1 MSLSMKQACLD
12 GGIAPENMYISSN
25 IDNYMSKGRSSS
37 IAPFSNRVETAS
49 ESPLMR
55 QETYYED
62 STFRD
67 KSFASPGALE
77 NLDTIEDEEFDIDEI
92 NEKGFNYAPKTLLEA
107 VDTMLIILEDL
118 GNRYSKWKHGN
129 NGIYRF
135 YCHKYNLSN
144 IEASRPYYSKILNQL
159 NNIDSIS
166 LHFLSTHYKPKSDS
180 AVYSSN
186 DLVDNILC
194 QLDELVSCY
203 CSKKCAF
210 GISNNAGHVCSDI
223 STNHTNLKW
232 KHPTTTERFLALAK
246 SNFTDRSV
254 LSEKNKSMER
264 NPSLEWSRPLS
275 RSFSLDQNILHR
287 PISTESANDVESQL
301 DKQKLEGEV
310 EKVDSGVKDPNQ
322 NLGESCFIREMGD
335 YNTCVMQYFSER
347 GIMHN
352 FSQPYVKGEEAVP
365 VHPFLRAAICFN
377 CGKFCRCRCQRKIFR
392 KYTTDESPDH
402 SQSSESSEADFFPH
416 LDDNLVLFE
425 RRSKEFINEIYTEYR
440 LKCRSNESSK
450 QSNAKENMPFQKD
463 LRSIHFHS
471 VKSTCGRIQ
480 FLTSST
486 ESPSSSSRDF
496 DELSFEDTKKK
507 SNQINANIMKGSK
520 IDATMGSVY
529 YSNLFRGNVSKVSP
543 KEIFEII
550 NTVPFSCVP
559 VELFNAYK
567 KAEWYEMYT
576 SVWWR
581 LDTRFEET
589 HLLEEEGNLEPY
601 ILNVLDALGYLG
613 NIRYDSNFKVIG
625 VGYYRKKNC
634 YWRYFYVKDMWES
647 FRCAVEYFILISS
660 LPSDVHIDHK
670 LLCFVATRNGVQK
683 KFSFHPSVLN
693 AYAHMVAYVNGYD
706 YGRMSRSRSFSTER
720 RLYIK
725 NPCGVDHFDPEKVGT
740 QKCTVADV
748 VEVSIKRKLI
758 SLPDATAPRRHYTQ
772 KAATATPTIK
782 LKLDPQLI
790 YQGIFVSTPTSSS
803 NNTMVTNGSSQN
815 MSPRV
820 YGNGPNSRVDITSN
834 NSFVSSC
841 KAIIPNPVTPNACG
855 NNGYNY
861 TRFNGVNINGGID
874 SDSTNDG
881 MHSNGNSN
889 ISTSTISKACSDS
902 KEGMSVDNLFD
913 LKLNNLNIILSYYPD
928 VCTQYN
934 TIIKQANDLRVQL
947 SLLLSDLKCIAFDP
961 LQNMIE
967 LAPNSF
973 NSQNGDSSGLKHE
986 SADSLKG
993 SVESKEAMDV
1003 FKKKGETAGPKK
1015 NNKLPMSDVC
1025 FNSATNSW
1033 VCFLEVM
1040 PCLVCPLECDR
1051 TGSCVYYTQG
1061 KRLIELIC
1069 SKMKPSSI
1077 QYAFHPHF
1085 SPESHQNHLDKKLEV
1100 GVVAFSVNQFG
1111 QERARLLASQLKATY
1126 KIQALNTMLHGVAK
1140 EKNGNAGDIKKSNE
1154 NGGEFPNLIEM
1165 KILHNAITAHLTTL
1179 MSINSYIVYD
1189 DEEYDSLESK
1199 NFSRM
1204 DIDKNLKGHFNKNRV
1219 SNDSMKKAVTKGY
1232 RLKPSDQLNELIK
1245 DKVNELNNCK
1255 MGESGCLNYSEII
1268 DSIHS
1273 IGPLN
1278 GLKNCGLNSDSVLDG
1293 HNNTISNIVTDTH
1306 TTIANNRNKP
1316 VLLNVDSKEYIN
1328 GQNGLTETEEG
1339 DGHNHL
1345 EAPEDTDFLNDDCY
1359 DSSSSTEDS
1368 YTECFCYY
1376 HGKHLRGN
1384 QGDLEVCNVVRFNEN
1399 LYTFSNI
1406 FEMSRLVQLNSRN
1419 LQYCSRHCCFVTVW
1433 KDAMDQTR
1441 IMFHPIEKFIP
1452 FKSFDAYVNKFKRD
1466 WPEAV
1471 RIHNLHSRS
1480 RDSAEGSKMVAKV
1493 NTILCEC
1500 FGNLLSL
1507 QNIINDAIVASM
1519 TLAIRALSDASQEK
1533 NLLTRLFLINEHFRV
1548 SKDAIR
1554 NAMIFSNEIF
1564 FPFGA
1569 LHDEAT
1575 PPISDDDLKF
1585 P

>member
-1 MSLSMKQACLD
+1 MSPSTKKSCLD
-12 GGIAPENMYISSN
+12 GGIEPENIYITSN
-25 IDNYMSKGRSSS
+25 IDKYLSKGINNSV
-37 IAPFSNRVETAS
+37 APFINIEETAA
-49 ESPLMR
+49 ESSLLR

-62 STFRD
+62 STVRD
-67 KSFASPGALE
+67 KSYSSEGALE
-77 NLDTIEDEEFDIDEI
+77 NLDTIEDDEFDIDEI
-92 NEKGFNYAPKTLLEA
+92 NEKGFIYSPKTFLEA
-107 VDTMLIILEDL
+107 VDNMLVILDDL
-118 GNRYSKWKHGN
+118 GNRYSKWKHGH

-135 YCHKYNLSN
+135 YCHKYNLTN

-166 LHFLSTHYKPKSDS
+166 LHLLSTHYKAKSDS

-203 CSKKCAF
+203 CSRKCAF
-210 GISNNAGHVCSDI
+210 GISNVCHVCSDI
-223 STNHTNLKW
+223 SANHTNLKW
-232 KHPTTTERFLALAK
+232 KYPTTTERFLALAK
-246 SNFTDRSV
+246 STTSERSV

-275 RSFSLDQNILHR
+275 RSLSLDHNILHR
-287 PISTESANDVESQL
+287 QIATDSINEAETQL
-301 DKQKLEGEV
+301 EKPKLEGML
-310 EKVDSGVKDPNQ
+310 EKWDSLVNDPNHK
-322 NLGESCFIREMGD
+322 LGASCFIREMGEV
-335 YNTCVMQYFSER
+335 NTCVMQYFSER
-347 GIMHN
+347 GIMYN

-365 VHPFLRAAICFN
+365 VHPFLRAAICYN

-392 KYTTDESPDH
+392 KYTTDESHYH
-402 SQSSESSEADFFPH
+402 SQSSETSDADFFPQLDSH
-416 LDDNLVLFE
+416 LDFFE
-425 RRSKEFINEIYTEYR
+425 RRSKEFINEIYTQYR
-440 LKCRSNESSK
+440 GKSRSNESSK
-450 QSNAKENMPFQKD
+450 QFKTKENIPTFLND
-463 LRSIHFHS
+463 LRSIHLHS

-480 FLTSST
+480 FLTGRTENTSST
-486 ESPSSSSRDF
+486 NSDLEEPSI
-496 DELSFEDTKKK
+496 EDTKRK
-507 SNQINANIMKGSK
+507 SSQINANITKGSK
-520 IDATMGSVY
+520 IDANMGSVY
-529 YSNLFRGNVSKVSP
+529 YSNLFRGNVSKVLP
-543 KEIFEII
+543 KEIFDII

-567 KAEWYEMYT
+567 KAEWFEMYT

-589 HLLEEEGNLEPY
+589 HILEEEGNLEPY

-647 FRCAVEYFILISS
+647 FRCAVEYFILIST

-670 LLCFVATRNGVQK
+670 LLCFVATKNGVQK

-693 AYAHMVAYVNGYD
+693 AYAHMVAYVNGND
-706 YGRMSRSRSFSTER
+706 YGRTSRFRTSTER

-725 NPCGVDHFDPEKVGT
+725 NPCGVDYFDPEKLGT

-748 VEVSIKRKLI
+748 LEVSIKRKLI
-758 SLPDATAPRRHYTQ
+758 SLPDAALPRRHYTR

-790 YQGIFVSTPTSSS
+790 YQGIFVSTPNNSS
-803 NNTMVTNGSSQN
+803 NNTMVTNGLNHN
-815 MSPRV
+815 MYSGV
-820 YGNGPNSRVDITSN
+820 SGNGTNSRVDLTPN
-834 NSFVSSC
+834 NSFVSTC
-841 KAIIPNPVTPNACG
+841 KAILQNPVTPNASG
-855 NNGYNY
+855 NSSHNY
-861 TRFNGVNINGGID
+861 TRYNSV
-874 SDSTNDG
+874 
-881 MHSNGNSN
+881 NSN
-889 ISTSTISKACSDS
+889 PDDDCDMTNECLHSKCNSNKISKVCSDT

-934 TIIKQANDLRVQL
+934 TIIKQANDLRMQL
-947 SLLLSDLKCIAFDP
+947 SLMLSDLNCIAFDP
-961 LQNMIE
+961 LKNVID
-967 LAPNSF
+967 LCPNNF
-973 NSQNGDSSGLKHE
+973 NSQNGDSGALKHE
-986 SADSLKG
+986 SADSTKG
-993 SVESKEAMDV
+993 SVESKDLMDV
-1003 FKKKGETAGPKK
+1003 LKKKGEAAGAKK
-1015 NNKLPMSDVC
+1015 NNKLPMLDVC
-1025 FNSATNSW
+1025 YNSATNSW

-1040 PCLVCPLECDR
+1040 PCLVCPLDCDR

-1077 QYAFHPHF
+1077 KYAFHPHF
-1085 SPESHQNHLDKKLEV
+1085 SPDSHQNHQDKKQEV
-1100 GVVAFSVNQFG
+1100 GVVSFSVNQFG

-1126 KIQALNTMLHGVAK
+1126 KIHALNTMLHGVAK
-1140 EKNGNAGDIKKSNE
+1140 DKNGNAGDTKKVNE
-1154 NGGEFPNLIEM
+1154 NSVEFANSIEM
-1165 KILHNAITAHLTTL
+1165 KLLHNAITAHLTTM
-1179 MSINSYIVYD
+1179 MSIHSYIVYD

-1199 NFSRM
+1199 NFTRI
-1204 DIDKNLKGHFNKNRV
+1204 DIDKNLRGHLNKNRA
-1219 SNDSMKKAVTKGY
+1219 SNESMKKSATKGY
-1232 RLKPSDQLNELIK
+1232 KLKASDQLNELIK

-1255 MGESGCLNYSEII
+1255 MSEPGDLNYSDII
-1268 DSIHS
+1268 DTIHTN
-1273 IGPLN
+1273 GPLN
-1278 GLKNCGLNSDSVLDG
+1278 CLKNGPLNPNEGELDG
-1293 HNNTISNIVTDTH
+1293 GNTNISSDRKDSGATANDMNRGVLINIDG
-1306 TTIANNRNKP
+1306 
-1316 VLLNVDSKEYIN
+1316 KEDVN
-1328 GQNGLTETEEG
+1328 GQNGNTETEIC
-1339 DGHNHL
+1339 DDMNHSD
-1345 EAPEDTDFLNDDCY
+1345 EPEDSVDLDDGCE
-1359 DSSSSTEDS
+1359 SSCSTEDS
-1368 YTECFCYY
+1368 YRQCFCYY
-1376 HGKHLRGN
+1376 HGNHLRGS
-1384 QGDLEVCNVVRFNEN
+1384 QGDIEVCNVVRFNEN
-1399 LYTFSNI
+1399 LHTFSNI
-1406 FEMSRLVQLNSRN
+1406 FEMSRIVQLNSRK
-1419 LQYCSRHCCFVTVW
+1419 LQYCPRHCCFVTVW

-1452 FKSFDAYVNKFKRD
+1452 FESFDAYVKKFKRD

-1507 QNIINDAIVASM
+1507 QKFINDAIVASM

-1533 NLLTRLFLINEHFRV
+1533 SLITRLFLINEHFRV
-1548 SKDAIR
+1548 SKDAMR
-1554 NAMIFSNEIF
+1554 NAMIFSNEIL

-1575 PPISDDDLKF
+1575 PPMSDDDF
-1585 P
+1585 